1 MAKIILEPNEVFEH
15 FHSEESTTTLLS
27 GRAHYRMENFEQDLE
42 LNVPILTPATKS
54 HSITNTGLVECMF
67 GCGHG

>member
-15 FHSEESTTTLLS
+15 FHTEESTTTLLS
-27 GRAHYRMENFEQDLE
+27 GRAHYRTDNLEKDLE

-54 HSITNTGLVECMF
+54 HILTNTGSTECVL
-67 GCGHG
+67 GCGH